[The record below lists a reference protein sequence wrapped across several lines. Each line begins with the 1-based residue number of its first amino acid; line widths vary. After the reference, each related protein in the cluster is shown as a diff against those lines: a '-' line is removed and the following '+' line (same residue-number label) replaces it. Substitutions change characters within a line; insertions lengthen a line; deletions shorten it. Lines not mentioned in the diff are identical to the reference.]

1 MINVQDL
8 RITFGKGTPNENK
21 ALQGVNLSVAE
32 GEFVTVIG
40 SNGAGKSTFMNCLT
54 GELIADS
61 GTITI
66 DGKDVSRWKAAR
78 RSSLVSRVFQDPLA
92 GTCEALTIEENLSL
106 AHSRGQK
113 RGFGLAINNNK
124 RDLFRERLSR
134 LRLGLEDRL
143 ADKMGLLSGG
153 QRQAVSLIMATL
165 QPTKCLLLDEHT
177 AALDPRMQ
185 AFVLELTNDIVKE
198 TGITTLM
205 ITHSMGQALQFGT
218 RTVMLHEGQVVLDV
232 SGEERSSMT
241 IHDLVEMFG
250 KVRGEELDSD
260 SLLLG

>member
-1 MINVQDL
+1 MIDVKDL
-8 RITFGKGTPNENK
+8 RITFGKDTPNENK
-21 ALQGVNLSVAE
+21 ALQGVNLTVSD

-61 GTITI
+61 GKITI

-92 GTCEALTIEENLSL
+92 GTCENLTIEENLSL
-106 AHSRGQK
+106 AHSRGNS
-113 RGFGLAINNNK
+113 RGFGLAINNSK
-124 RDLFRERLSR
+124 RSVFRERLSR
-134 LRLGLEDRL
+134 LHLGLEDRL
-143 ADKMGLLSGG
+143 EDKMGLLSGG

-185 AFVLELTNDIVKE
+185 AFVLKLTNDIVEE
-198 TGITTLM
+198 TGVTTLM
-205 ITHSMGQALQFGT
+205 ITHSMSQALQYGT

-232 SGEERSSMT
+232 SGEERSSMD
-241 IHDLVEMFG
+241 IHDLVDMFA
-250 KVRGEELDSD
+250 KVRGEQLDSD

>member
-1 MINVQDL
+1 MISVSDL
-8 RITFGKGTPNENK
+8 RITFNKGTAIENK
-21 ALQGVNLSVAE
+21 ALQGVNLDVND

-40 SNGAGKSTFMNCLT
+40 SNGAGKSTLMNCLT

-61 GTITI
+61 GRITI
-66 DGKDVSRWKAAR
+66 DSQDVTRWKAAR
-78 RSSLVSRVFQDPLA
+78 RSALVARVFQDPLA
-92 GTCEALTIEENLSL
+92 GTCENLTIEENLSL
-106 AHSRGQK
+106 AHARG
-113 RGFGLAINNNK
+113 RTRALGLAINSGK

-134 LRLGLEDRL
+134 LRLGLENRL
-143 ADKMGLLSGG
+143 EDKMGLLSGG

-165 QPTKCLLLDEHT
+165 QPTKILLLDEHT

-185 AFVLELTNDIVKE
+185 AFVLDLTREIVE
-198 TGITTLM
+198 ESGLTTLM

-218 RTVMLHEGQVVLDV
+218 RTVMLHEGAVVLDV
-232 SGEERSSMT
+232 RGEDRKNMT
-241 IHDLVEMFG
+241 IPDLIEMFG

>member
-8 RITFGKGTPNENK
+8 RITFGKDTPNENK
-21 ALQGVNLSVAE
+21 ALQGINLSVAE

-66 DGKDVSRWKAAR
+66 DEKDVSRWKAAR

-113 RGFGLAINNNK
+113 RSFGLAINNTK
-124 RDLFRERLSR
+124 RELFKERLSR

-185 AFVLELTNDIVKE
+185 AFVLELTNDIVQE

-241 IHDLVEMFG
+241 IHDLVDMFG